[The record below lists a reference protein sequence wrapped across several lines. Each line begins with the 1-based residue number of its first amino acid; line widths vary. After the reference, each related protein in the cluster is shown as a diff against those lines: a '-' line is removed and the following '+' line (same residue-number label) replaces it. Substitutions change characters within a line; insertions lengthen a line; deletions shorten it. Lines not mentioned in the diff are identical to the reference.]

1 MISLEVTVHQSP
13 VTIIKLQHPVQVLKG
28 VHLLNYLVP
37 HPELL
42 NRFYP
47 GGGGV

>member
-1 MISLEVTVHQSP
+1 MLYLEVTVNQSP
-13 VTIIKLQHPVQVLKG
+13 VTIIKLHHPVQVLKG
-28 VHLLNYLVP
+28 VHLLNHLVP

-42 NRFYP
+42 RCFYL